1 MFTHLE
7 PKKAV
12 VTKKNDDKAR
22 ENWFKE
28 KSKSNEHAQ
37 KIMRMTLNK
46 RTIELSHLIGKVLLE
61 LKEET

>member
-1 MFTHLE
+1 MLTHLE

-12 VTKKNDDKAR
+12 ITKKNDDKAC
-22 ENWFKE
+22 ENRFKE

-46 RTIELSHLIGKVLLE
+46 GR
-61 LKEET
+61 

>member
-46 RTIELSHLIGKVLLE
+46 RTIELSH
-61 LKEET
+61 

>member
-22 ENWFKE
+22 ENWLKE
-28 KSKSNEHAQ
+28 KSKSNEQAQ

-46 RTIELSHLIGKVLLE
+46 RTMELSHLIGKVLLE

>member
-12 VTKKNDDKAR
+12 VTKNNDDKAR
-22 ENWFKE
+22 ENWVKE

-46 RTIELSHLIGKVLLE
+46 GR
-61 LKEET
+61 